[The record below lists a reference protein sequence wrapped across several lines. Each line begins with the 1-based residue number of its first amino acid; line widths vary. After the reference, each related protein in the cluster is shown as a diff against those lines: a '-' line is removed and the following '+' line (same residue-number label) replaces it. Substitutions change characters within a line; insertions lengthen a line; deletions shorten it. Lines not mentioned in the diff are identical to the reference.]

1 MIGALRGTLARR
13 EPPLVLVDVGGVGFE
28 VEIPLSTFDTLP
40 PAGAE
45 VTLHTQLIVR
55 EDALALF
62 GFASLAERA
71 TFRQLLRVAGVG
83 PRLAL
88 AVLSGAS
95 PAELAALVQSGDLAR
110 LTRIPG
116 IGRKTAERIVV
127 ELRDA
132 LPAIAGTG
140 SGSGARA
147 PTPLAEAEAA
157 LAALGYK
164 PPEVARALAG
174 SPADADSEALV
185 RAALRVLMR
194 S

>member
-1 MIGALRGTLARR
+1 MIGALRGTLVRR
-13 EPPLVLVDVGGVGFE
+13 EPPLVLVDVRGVGFE
-28 VEIPLSTFDTLP
+28 VEVPLSTFDALP
-40 PAGAE
+40 AAGAE

-62 GFASLAERA
+62 GFATLPERA

-95 PAELAALVQSGDLAR
+95 PAELAALVQAGDLAR

-132 LPAIAGTG
+132 LPAIAGAATG
-140 SGSGARA
+140 AGAR
-147 PTPLAEAEAA
+147 TPLAEAEAA

-164 PPEVARALAG
+164 PQEVVRALAG
-174 SPADADSEALV
+174 APANADSEALV
-185 RAALRVLMR
+185 RTALRVLMR